1 MMTYNHFA
9 KTLKILHSVL
19 FTAAVSCFLVACAS
33 TPPSKTLPQSKIAVE
48 SINHA
53 NYQKH
58 VKNEIEAVKQKLK
71 DAKAFE
77 VEKQHILA
85 EQLAQQIL
93 VDVEL
98 IRIKTQR
105 LIVEQE
111 VKEIEHSVRNLNE
124 ELKWRE
130 PIQVAPLNK

>member
-1 MMTYNHFA
+1 MN
-9 KTLKILHSVL
+9 ILHAIL
-19 FTAAVSCFLVACAS
+19 FTTVISCFLIACAS
-33 TPPSKTLPQSKIAVE
+33 TPPSKTLPQAKIAVE

-53 NYQKH
+53 NYRKH
-58 VKNEIEAVKQKLK
+58 VKNEIEAVKSKLK
-71 DAKAFE
+71 DAQAAE
-77 VEKQHILA
+77 AEKQHALA
-85 EQLAQQIL
+85 EQHAQQIL

-105 LIVEQE
+105 LTIDQE

-130 PIQVAPLNK
+130 PIQVAPLN